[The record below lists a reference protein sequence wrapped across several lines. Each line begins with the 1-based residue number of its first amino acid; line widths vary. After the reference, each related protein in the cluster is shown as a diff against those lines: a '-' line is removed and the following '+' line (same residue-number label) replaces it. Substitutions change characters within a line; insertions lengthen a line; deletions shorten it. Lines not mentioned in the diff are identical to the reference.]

1 LRLGRPDP
9 HRHLDSKPLRILRE
23 VSCSANLNQVT
34 LNFIEVAVLWSL
46 VKFLVVGLLNTVVG
60 LTVIFLAKWIVAM
73 GDVPAN
79 LLGYVVGLVVSFA
92 GNRGWTFRH
101 TGAALPAAAKFAVV
115 IALAYGLNLATV
127 LYAIDVLHLDTY
139 LSQAAG
145 IIPYTLFTFVGLRYY
160 AFRERRG

>member
-1 LRLGRPDP
+1 MQRA
-9 HRHLDSKPLRILRE
+9 K
-23 VSCSANLNQVT
+23 LNQAT
-34 LNFIEVAVLWSL
+34 PNFTEVAVLWSL
-46 VKFLVVGLLNTVVG
+46 LKFFVVGLLNTAVG
-60 LTVIFLAKWIVAM
+60 LTVIFLAKWFGAM

-101 TGAALPAAAKFAVV
+101 TGAALPAAAKFAGV

-127 LYAIDVLHLDTY
+127 LFAIDVLHLDTY

-160 AFRERRG
+160 AFR